1 MKRSA
6 TANWKGSGKE
16 GSGKLLTQSGALKNK
31 AYDTAAVLKVDLLQI
46 LKS

>member
-16 GSGKLLTQSGALKNK
+16 GSGKLLTQTGVVKNK
-31 AYDTAAVLKVDLLQI
+31 PYDYRSRFEDGSYTNP
-46 LKS
+46 

>member
-16 GSGKLLTQSGALKNK
+16 GSGKLLTASGVIKNK
-31 AYDTAAVLKVDLLQI
+31 PMIIAAVLKVDPY
-46 LKS
+46 KS